1 MLDFRKFFRGSGHW
15 CRIFTIGSKFF
26 LKLLLIK
33 LQMDK
38 SFVLTADFTPQGDQ
52 PEAIKKLCQSIR
64 KGNPYQ
70 TLLGVTGS
78 GKTFSIANV
87 IEQLQRPALIL
98 SHNKTLA
105 AQLFSEFKA
114 FFPENAV
121 EYFVSYYDYYQPEA
135 YIPQTDTYIEKD
147 SSINEDIERHRIA
160 ASSSLLSRKD
170 VIVVASISCIYGL
183 GSPEDFKELRIV
195 LQTGQELGREVLLE
209 QLVGIQYQRNEVEL
223 KRGTFRVRGETVD
236 IYPAYMQSALRI
248 EFWGEEIE
256 AIYPLDPLT
265 GNTEA
270 PIEHFEV
277 YPANQYIA
285 PQDRLRTAVVK
296 IQEEMK
302 DQIAFFEKNNRLI
315 EAQRIKM
322 RTEYDLELLQE
333 MGFCTGIENYSRHIG
348 GRKAGE
354 RPFCLLDFFPKD
366 FLLFVDESHVTLP
379 QVRGMYLG
387 DRSRKERL
395 IEHGFRLP
403 SALDNRPLKPEEF
416 TEVTGQTIYVS
427 ATPGELEITQSPVVA
442 EQLIRPT
449 GLLDPEMCVK
459 PIKGQVEDFIA
470 ECEQAI
476 NAGERVLATT
486 LTKRMSEDITEFL
499 REKGFSVEYLHSD
512 IDAIERVEVLRRL
525 REGKCSV
532 LVGVNLLREGLDLP
546 EVALVVILDADKEG
560 FLRSKTSLIQTAGRA
575 ARHENGRVILYA
587 DVITKSLKEMMAVC
601 QYRRKK
607 QIAYNEAHQI
617 TPKSVKRGIQKS
629 LQPYVQKEEESPL
642 LAAEIDSQEAK
653 VIIAKLEEE
662 MQQASQNLQ
671 FEKAAILRDQIQLL
685 KGDPMQT
692 KINKKR
698 TRYSRR

>member
-1 MLDFRKFFRGSGHW
+1 
-15 CRIFTIGSKFF
+15 
-26 LKLLLIK
+26 
-33 LQMDK
+33 
-38 SFVLTADFTPQGDQ
+38 
-52 PEAIKKLCQSIR
+52 
-64 KGNPYQ
+64 
-70 TLLGVTGS
+70 
-78 GKTFSIANV
+78 
-87 IEQLQRPALIL
+87 
-98 SHNKTLA
+98 
-105 AQLFSEFKA
+105 
-114 FFPENAV
+114 
-121 EYFVSYYDYYQPEA
+121 
-135 YIPQTDTYIEKD
+135 
-147 SSINEDIERHRIA
+147 
-160 ASSSLLSRKD
+160 
-170 VIVVASISCIYGL
+170 
-183 GSPEDFKELRIV
+183 
-195 LQTGQELGREVLLE
+195 
-209 QLVGIQYQRNEVEL
+209 
-223 KRGTFRVRGETVD
+223 
-236 IYPAYMQSALRI
+236 
-248 EFWGEEIE
+248 
-256 AIYPLDPLT
+256 
-265 GNTEA
+265 
-270 PIEHFEV
+270 
-277 YPANQYIA
+277 
-285 PQDRLRTAVVK
+285 
-296 IQEEMK
+296 
-302 DQIAFFEKNNRLI
+302 
-315 EAQRIKM
+315 M

-403 SALDNRPLKPEEF
+403 SALDNRPLMPDEF
-416 TEVTGQTIYVS
+416 TEVTGQTVYVS
-427 ATPGELEITQSPVVA
+427 ATPGELEITQSSVVA

-470 ECEQAI
+470 ECELAI
-476 NAGERVLATT
+476 AAGERVLATT

-499 REKGFSVEYLHSD
+499 REKGFAVEYLHSD

-575 ARHENGRVILYA
+575 ARHEKGRVILYA
-587 DVITKSLKEMMAVC
+587 DVITKSLKGMMAVC
-601 QYRRKK
+601 EYRREK

-629 LQPYVQKEEESPL
+629 LQPYVQKEEDRPL
-642 LAAEIDSQEAK
+642 LAAEMDSQEAK
-653 VIIAKLEEE
+653 ETILKLEEE

-685 KGDPMQT
+685 KGDPMQN